1 MKAKRKGA
9 TQTSIVSRQ
18 GKVHIMKKAERDRI
32 MAGAPMPVFKPLK
45 SWPAREHLRQGEI
58 DALKAAPS
66 VFDNRGR

>member
-1 MKAKRKGA
+1 MKAHGKSLGISINGGTSDINAWKMRIEA
-9 TQTSIVSRQ
+9 QTAAEPPVST
-18 GKVHIMKKAERDRI
+18 
-32 MAGAPMPVFKPLK
+32 FKPLK

>member
-1 MKAKRKGA
+1 MKECGQDLNVGGTSYINAWKMRIEA
-9 TQTSIVSRQ
+9 QTAEAP
-18 GKVHIMKKAERDRI
+18 KVPE
-32 MAGAPMPVFKPLK
+32 FKPLK

>member
-1 MKAKRKGA
+1 MK
-9 TQTSIVSRQ
+9 QSEFTSQVNKWKQ
-18 GKVHIMKKAERDRI
+18 QFTDETPLKVPE
-32 MAGAPMPVFKPLK
+32 FKPLK